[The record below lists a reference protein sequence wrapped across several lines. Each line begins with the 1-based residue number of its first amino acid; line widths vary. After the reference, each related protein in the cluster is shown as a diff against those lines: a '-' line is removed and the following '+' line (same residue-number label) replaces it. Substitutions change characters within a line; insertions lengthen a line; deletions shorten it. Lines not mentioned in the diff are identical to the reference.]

1 MSMRT
6 YVIGGLLALSVTS
19 GAWSE
24 AHAQDASRPDSPAG
38 SSGFAA
44 DGLAAMQ
51 QMMDAAVREGRIP
64 SAVAML
70 ARDSVILWM
79 GTAGEMGPGHPM
91 RRDAIIPL
99 ASVGKMYTA
108 VAAMLLVERGVIA
121 LEDPVSTYIP
131 EFGQAVVR
139 VTDESGHEVMATPRE
154 AITIHHLLTHTG
166 GLTVTGDDFWA
177 AWDAHS
183 GRTTTTHLARA
194 LAALPLQ
201 AQPGTAFAYGQTG
214 ASYEVLGAVIEIA
227 TGQTLEAFMQE
238 NIFDPLALRDT
249 HFYLP
254 EGKAE
259 RMPSFFRRVDGVLER
274 ERPYGVDFPRSTF
287 FHGGGGVEAS
297 PQDFLRFA
305 RLFLDGGSSGGV
317 RLLSPET
324 IDRMMTDQLGDVA
337 PRDGWSWGY
346 GAALQYAE
354 DAEGTRTL
362 RQYGWIGGGYAIAW
376 VDPVDRLVAYFAFP
390 LMPPGDNELLL
401 EFARLV
407 EVAKIRSGQSN

>member
-1 MSMRT
+1 MTRRT
-6 YVIGGLLALSVTS
+6 QIVGLLLAISLASAS
-19 GAWSE
+19 WSE
-24 AHAQDASRPDSPAG
+24 ARAQDASPPDSAHSTG
-38 SSGFAA
+38 GFRA
-44 DGLAAMQ
+44 DDLAAIQ
-51 QMMDAAVREGRIP
+51 QMMDAAVRDGRIP

-121 LEDPVSTYIP
+121 LEDPVSKYIP
-131 EFGQAVVR
+131 EFAQVVVG
-139 VTDESGHEVMATPRE
+139 VTDESGHAVMQTPRE
-154 AITIHHLLTHTG
+154 AITVHHLLTHTG

-177 AWDAHS
+177 AWDTHS

-227 TGQTLEAFMQE
+227 SSQTLEAFMQE
-238 NIFDPLALRDT
+238 NIFDPLGLHDT

-259 RMPSFFRRVDGVLER
+259 RMPSFFRRVDGALAR

-297 PQDFLRFA
+297 PQDFLMFA
-305 RLFLDGGSSGGV
+305 RIFLDGGSSGGV
-317 RLLSPET
+317 RLLEPET
-324 IDRMMTDQLGDVA
+324 IDRMMTDQLGDLA
-337 PRDGWSWGY
+337 PRAGWSWGY
-346 GAALQYAE
+346 GAALQFSD
-354 DAEGTRTL
+354 DAAGSRTL

-390 LMPPGDNELLL
+390 LMPPGDNQLLR

-407 EVAKIRSGQSN
+407 EVAKARG